1 MKIQIEQATPDKAS
15 HIASLIM
22 EAMNAQCCQNFAGP
36 QHTLVDFHRMMTKLV
51 EMEDSQYSYKNTL
64 VAMSTDGILVG
75 ILVAYDGA
83 DVKRLRKRFIEAAIV
98 AFGIDYSAMELET
111 DHLAFGIVL
120 ENALAHGTDLRS
132 TDRPRNGLVEHFNL
146 AAVGT
151 SNQVV
156 DLLSIVGAAVCHSQQ
171 DALDF

>member
-83 DVKRLRKRFIEAAIV
+83 DVKRLRKRFIEAAI
-98 AFGIDYSAMELET
+98 SWLLEWT
-111 DHLAFGIVL
+111 IRLWSLKQRKVSSIWIVWQFL
-120 ENALAHGTDLRS
+120 TNTVEKVLRL
-132 TDRPRNGLVEHFNL
+132 NCWM
-146 AAVGT
+146 
-151 SNQVV
+151 
-156 DLLSIVGAAVCHSQQ
+156 LLSLAQEN
-171 DALDF
+171 

>member
-83 DVKRLRKRFIEAAIV
+83 DVKSYVSALLRLQSWLLEWTIRLWSLKQRKVSSIWIV
-98 AFGIDYSAMELET
+98 WQFLTNTVEK
-111 DHLAFGIVL
+111 VL
-120 ENALAHGTDLRS
+120 RLNCWM
-132 TDRPRNGLVEHFNL
+132 
-146 AAVGT
+146 
-151 SNQVV
+151 
-156 DLLSIVGAAVCHSQQ
+156 LLSLAQEN
-171 DALDF
+171 

>member
-98 AFGIDYSAMELET
+98 AFLEWT
-111 DHLAFGIVL
+111 IRLWSLKQRKVSSIWIVWQFL
-120 ENALAHGTDLRS
+120 TNTVEKVLRL
-132 TDRPRNGLVEHFNL
+132 NCWM
-146 AAVGT
+146 
-151 SNQVV
+151 
-156 DLLSIVGAAVCHSQQ
+156 LLSLAQEN
-171 DALDF
+171 